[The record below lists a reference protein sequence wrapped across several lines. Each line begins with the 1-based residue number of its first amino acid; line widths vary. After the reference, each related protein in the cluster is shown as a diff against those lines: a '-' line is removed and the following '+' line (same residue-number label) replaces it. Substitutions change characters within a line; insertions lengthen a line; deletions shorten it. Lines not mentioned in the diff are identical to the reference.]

1 MSCFQEFEEGSS
13 RVQGSPSWVRGSEE
27 LQNEVLRAPNEEAW
41 DDFLLEAF
49 SCQVCSFFVVLGRLK
64 LVPEGVE
71 LRPRRSLEVKGS
83 PELQNGGLRAL
94 EEARD
99 DFLLETFS
107 CQVCS
112 FFVLLGRLKLAP
124 GGVALRPW
132 RSLEVRGSPELQNGG
147 LRALEEAWVDFLL
160 EAFSCQVCS
169 FLWFWGVSSWF
180 QKVLS
185 CVPGGLWRS
194 GEGQSSR
201 TLA

>member
-94 EEARD
+94 EEAWD
-99 DFLLETFS
+99 
-107 CQVCS
+107 
-112 FFVLLGRLKLAP
+112 
-124 GGVALRPW
+124 
-132 RSLEVRGSPELQNGG
+132 
-147 LRALEEAWVDFLL
+147 DFLL

-169 FLWFWGVSSWF
+169 FSVLLGRLKLSLEGVELRPWKF
-180 QKVLS
+180 
-185 CVPGGLWRS
+185 P
-194 GEGQSSR
+194 
-201 TLA
+201 AI